1 MHRLIVASRLIINMP
16 ARPVL
21 LMILA
26 SGWPAHVSYA
36 VGVRG
41 VSASPQCG
49 RRPRGDDAQL
59 LAPAA
64 NQTQCTGSH
73 QGRLPAAGETQLI

>member
-1 MHRLIVASRLIINMP
+1 MHRLIVASRLINMP
-16 ARPVL
+16 ERPVL
-21 LMILA
+21 LMTLA
-26 SGWPAHVSYA
+26 SGWPAHVSHA

-49 RRPRGDDAQL
+49 CRPRGDDAQL

-64 NQTQCTGSH
+64 NQTQWTGSH